1 MKMFGQRGI
10 RFGDRL
16 AAQPLRRLI
25 DSIAAIQI
33 IITLVLVATISFAGF
48 TMNKSAAN
56 SEMALID
63 NALSQ
68 SVARVASEQKSAAKW
83 HDASRANMR
92 AQSSSKW
99 TNAEI
104 GNYLFTNY
112 GHQIAFVID
121 AKNEPVAAF
130 AYGKE
135 APIASFEVYRASLA
149 PLVKDIRN
157 HTNNRY
163 LPIDGKYLKPHQRYE
178 FLQGEKSSRW
188 AGNFLSIGDKPVI
201 ASALSIPSPAAETR
215 DASMPYVLVSIV
227 HVDQSMLS
235 DIGEALLLDDLTISP
250 AAEPSSAPNQRAFV
264 TDDGKTVAKLSWTAA
279 KPGQLMLT
287 LVLPLVIIAAFAAGS
302 TTRSLFRRLKLASNN
317 LADRE
322 AKAIHQA
329 LHDPLSGLPNRRSF
343 VKTMESVLAQ
353 CRTVQTRLAVAYV
366 DIDHFKDVNDTLGHR
381 MGDKLISAV
390 GTRLKSA
397 MRPGDILARFG
408 GDEFAALRLLEPA
421 ENGATFGKDLN
432 RAFALPIDMFEQSLR
447 VTGSIG
453 ITVVDDYNLTI
464 SDIMRHADIALYR
477 AKDEGRACYALF
489 TNEMAQ
495 SIEDR
500 RVIETDLQKAIQLGS
515 LTMVYQPLID
525 CVSNKIKGVEALVRW
540 SHPVR
545 GPISPGVFI
554 PIAEST
560 GLMPALG
567 EWVLDQVFAD
577 ARKWPNLEVAVNL
590 SPAQIRHLNLVPELR
605 KLLRKH
611 SVDAGRI
618 VLEITEGVL
627 LEQTET
633 TAATLAEIR
642 ELGFKFALDDFGTG
656 YSSLSYLR
664 QFHFD
669 KIKIDQSF
677 VHGATEASQA
687 IKIVHAV
694 TELGKSLNMSVV
706 AEGIEN
712 EYEAE
717 LMINAGCNELQGYYF
732 SRPVQGA
739 AIDAFFAVPAAEI
752 DLDVRKMLRA

>member
-1 MKMFGQRGI
+1 MKIFSQRGQ
-10 RFGDRL
+10 RFGDRV
-16 AAQPLRRLI
+16 AAHPLRHLI

-33 IITLVLVATISFAGF
+33 IITLVLVATISYAGYA
-48 TMNKSAAN
+48 MNKSAAN

-68 SVARVASEQKSAAKW
+68 SVARVAGEQKSAAKW
-83 HDASRANMR
+83 HDAARAIKTNNKT
-92 AQSSSKW
+92 QKW
-99 TNAEI
+99 TNTEI
-104 GNYLFTNY
+104 GKYLFTNY
-112 GHQIAFVID
+112 GHQIVFVID
-121 AKNEPVAAF
+121 EKNEPVAAF

-135 APIASFEVYRASLA
+135 APITSFATYRDSLA
-149 PLVKDIRN
+149 PLANDIRK

-163 LPIDGKYLKPHQRYE
+163 FPKDGKYVKPHQRYE
-178 FLQGEKSSRW
+178 FLQGEKNSRW

-201 ASALSIPSPAAETR
+201 ASALNIPPYATDSASP
-215 DASMPYVLVSIV
+215 SKSNILVSIV
-227 HVDQSMLS
+227 HVDQSLMN
-235 DIGEALLLDDLTISP
+235 DIGEALLLGDLTIMPTTHS
-250 AAEPSSAPNQRAFV
+250 ASAPNERAFV

-279 KPGQLMLT
+279 KPGRLMLA
-287 LVLPLVIIAAFAAGS
+287 LVLPLVIIASLAAGS
-302 TTRSLFRRLKLASNN
+302 TTSSLFRRLTLASKI

-343 VKTMESVLAQ
+343 VKSMESELAR
-353 CRTVQTRLAVAYV
+353 CRTTHIRLAVAYV

-390 GTRLKSA
+390 GARLKSA
-397 MRPGDILARFG
+397 LRPGDILARFG
-408 GDEFAALRLLEPA
+408 GDEFAALRLIEPG

-477 AKDEGRACYALF
+477 AKDEGRACFALF

-500 RVIETDLQKAIQLGS
+500 RVIETDLQKAIRLGS

-540 SHPVR
+540 SHPER

-577 ARKWPNLEVAVNL
+577 AGKWPNLEVAVNL

-611 SVDAGRI
+611 NLDASRI

-739 AIDAFFAVPAAEI
+739 AIDAFFAVPAADI
-752 DLDVRKMLRA
+752 DLDVRKMMRA